1 MNYPLETHDKI
12 NMQWTMAFKTTEG
25 EEVQRVDHEGVEVEF
40 SEVGFHGE
48 GKEGKEKNY
57 NGT

>member
-1 MNYPLETHDKI
+1 MNYPLETI

-25 EEVQRVDHEGVEVEF
+25 EEVKRVDHEGVEVEF